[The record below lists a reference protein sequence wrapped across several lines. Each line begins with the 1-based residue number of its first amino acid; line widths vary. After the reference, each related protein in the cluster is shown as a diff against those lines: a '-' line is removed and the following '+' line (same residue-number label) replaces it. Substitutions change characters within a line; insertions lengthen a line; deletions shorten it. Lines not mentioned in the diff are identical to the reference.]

1 MAVLRPFLAILLP
14 TTLISFTK
22 LWFRRSFGGAE
33 QVYILFGSKV
43 MPQIQ
48 KTKKNKESAKSI
60 QMSAFLQNRKNP
72 ETEIFVFCV
81 ITFDPITI

>member
-1 MAVLRPFLAILLP
+1 
-14 TTLISFTK
+14 
-22 LWFRRSFGGAE
+22 
-33 QVYILFGSKV
+33 

-48 KTKKNKESAKSI
+48 NKKQKNKESAKSMKNII
-60 QMSAFLQNRKNP
+60 QMSAFLQNNKNP

>member
-1 MAVLRPFLAILLP
+1 
-14 TTLISFTK
+14 
-22 LWFRRSFGGAE
+22 
-33 QVYILFGSKV
+33 

-48 KTKKNKESAKSI
+48 KTKKNKECAKM